1 MVYFTGRALD
11 IRERPRTYM
20 TEADAWGSLP
30 QDLRAIALYQT
41 GRLAEALDAAEAAY
55 ALEPAH
61 KRLRE
66 NVLALRRLQ

>member
-1 MVYFTGRALD
+1 MRQYSDSLY
-11 IRERPRTYM
+11 I
-20 TEADAWGSLP
+20 EAAARNR
-30 QDLRAIALYQT
+30 RAIALYQT

-55 ALEPAH
+55 ALEPAN